1 MTFRPRYLLLEMTV
15 AARPFIISLF
25 LIIFFN
31 SNDSSGPVG
40 GLFEASVSNG
50 PRLEDPIKLDRS
62 VID

>member
-1 MTFRPRYLLLEMTV
+1 MTV